1 MFRRRALRT
10 NEMTGKGS
18 FIVPHITKKER
29 REERKERKKGEEVE
43 EHGGDGNC
51 TPSLPRPRFLQL
63 DSGRHEGEREGE
75 EQLIVEGRARGGREE
90 GREAPPLPPP
100 PRSFIC
106 GGHKI
111 SRD

>member
-1 MFRRRALRT
+1 MATEIARRPFRVRDFCSST
-10 NEMTGKGS
+10 EGGM
-18 FIVPHITKKER
+18 KER
-29 REERKERKKGEEVE
+29 EKE
-43 EHGGDGNC
+43 
-51 TPSLPRPRFLQL
+51 
-63 DSGRHEGEREGE
+63 E
-75 EQLIVEGRARGGREE
+75 EQLMVEGRARGGREE